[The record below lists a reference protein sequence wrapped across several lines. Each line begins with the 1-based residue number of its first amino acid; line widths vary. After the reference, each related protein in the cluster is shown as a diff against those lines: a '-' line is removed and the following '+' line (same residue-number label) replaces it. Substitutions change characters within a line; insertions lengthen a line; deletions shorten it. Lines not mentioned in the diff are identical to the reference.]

1 MLRFFAAIFFG
12 CAVANAPVQAATTV
26 FDAALG
32 ASTSSAPAGPL
43 ASLGVGDT
51 LRINFSTPFAASGDA
66 VVQVAL
72 GTPGIQFS
80 VGAGQTVAGTS
91 TTTFQQTGLD
101 SSGGAINFFSL
112 AFQGCGGGCDFIDI
126 TATGINFG
134 SGPLVVNSIGFG
146 SGFQAPGNGNP
157 GTFVSS
163 LTSPISSAP
172 EPSTW
177 LMVLVAFFLTAL
189 RLKSIRKSTTRWA
202 IERPFYMPPLG
213 APMTELAPV
222 VASASRS

>member
-1 MLRFFAAIFFG
+1 MRHLIVTAIAASVFG
-12 CAVANAPVQAATTV
+12 LAPAAQAETTV
-26 FDAALG
+26 FDATLG
-32 ASTSSAPAGPL
+32 GATNNAPAG
-43 ASLGVGDT
+43 SLGTIGIGDT
-51 LRINFSTPFAASGDA
+51 LRVNFSTPFAASGDA

-163 LTSPISSAP
+163 LTSPITSAP
-172 EPSTW
+172 EPSIW
-177 LMVLVAFFLTAL
+177 LMLIVAFWLIAL
-189 RLKSIRKSTTRWA
+189 RMKSIRRSAKQWTS
-202 IERPFYMPPLG
+202 EHDFYVPVLLLKP
-213 APMTELAPV
+213 ALARV
-222 VASASRS
+222 